1 MVVPDKFRLDG
12 RTAVVTG
19 GNRGIG
25 NAIARGMAEA
35 SADVVIANRDAES
48 GQEAAE
54 WAAAGVRVNNICPG
68 YVIDGGY
75 TVR

>member
-1 MVVPDKFRLDG
+1 
-12 RTAVVTG
+12 
-19 GNRGIG
+19 
-25 NAIARGMAEA
+25 MAEA
-35 SADVVIANRDAES
+35 GADVVVANRDAES

>member
-1 MVVPDKFRLDG
+1 MALPDKFRLDG

-35 SADVVIANRDAES
+35 SADVVIANRDAEG

-54 WAAAGVRVNNICPG
+54 WAADGVRVNNICPG

>member
-1 MVVPDKFRLDG
+1 
-12 RTAVVTG
+12 
-19 GNRGIG
+19 
-25 NAIARGMAEA
+25 MAEA
-35 SADVVIANRDAES
+35 GADVVVANRDAES

-54 WAAAGVRVNNICPG
+54 WAADGVRVNNICPG